1 MMRIDLFKNHMAEK
15 RALKV
20 IAGINNFDMENVK
33 NVVMAAE
40 KAGASMVDICANKE
54 IFDMARELTNLPLIV
69 SSVKPMELAQA
80 ISWGA
85 DAIELG
91 NFEALNMSLSSM
103 EIISLVKE
111 TLSLIGN
118 KEVFFSVT
126 IPANLEIS
134 EQISLALELEKMGIS
149 LIQTEGAKMMN
160 HEGTL
165 GLIQAAEMTLA
176 NTIEIARNVS
186 IPVMTASG
194 LTTATVGMAFA
205 AGASAVGVGS
215 CVNKLGSFIEMTA
228 MISSLIENINMNR
241 IMTVKEEMCL

>member
-1 MMRIDLFKNHMAEK
+1 MMRINLFKQHMAER

-40 KAGASMVDICANKE
+40 KAGASMIDICADKE
-54 IFDMARELTNLPLIV
+54 IYDMARELTNLPIIV
-69 SSVKPMELAQA
+69 SSIKPMELANA
-80 ISWGA
+80 IAWGA

-91 NFEALNMSLSSM
+91 NFEALNMSLSGQ
-103 EIISLVKE
+103 EVLNLVKE
-111 TLSLIGN
+111 TLDLMGEN
-118 KEVFFSVT
+118 KVFFSVT
-126 IPANLEIS
+126 IPANIEIS
-134 EQISLALELEKMGIS
+134 EQIYLAIELEKLGID
-149 LIQTEGAKMMN
+149 LIQTEGSKMM
-160 HEGTL
+160 HTEGTL

-176 NTIEIARNVS
+176 NTIEIARNIN

-215 CVNKLGSFIEMTA
+215 CINKLGSFIEMTA
-228 MISSLIENINMNR
+228 MISNIIENINMNR
-241 IMTVKEEMCL
+241 MMIKEEVCL

>member
-1 MMRIDLFKNHMAEK
+1 MIRIDLFKRHLAEK

-20 IAGINNFDMENVK
+20 IAGINNYDIENVK

-69 SSVKPMELAQA
+69 SSIKPQELLDAYN
-80 ISWGA
+80 WGA

-91 NFEALNMSLSSM
+91 NFEALNISLSAQ
-103 EIISLVKE
+103 EILNLVKE
-111 TLSLIGN
+111 TISLIGE
-118 KEVFFSVT
+118 KKIFFSVT
-126 IPANLEIS
+126 IPGNLEIS
-134 EQISLALELEKMGIS
+134 EQIHLGMELEKMGID
-149 LIQTEGAKMMN
+149 LIQTEGSRMVTS
-160 HEGTL
+160 EGTL

-176 NTIEIARNVS
+176 NTIELVRNIN

-194 LTTATVGMAFA
+194 LTTTTVNMAFA

-215 CVNKLGSFIEMTA
+215 CINKLGSYLEMTA
-228 MISSLIENINMNR
+228 MITNLVETINMQR
-241 IMTVKEEMCL
+241 HIEREEVLI

>member
-1 MMRIDLFKNHMAEK
+1 MMRIDLFKQHLAEK

-33 NVVMAAE
+33 NVVMAAD
-40 KAGASMVDICANKE
+40 KAGASMIDICANKE

-69 SSVKPMELAQA
+69 SSIKPMELAEA

-91 NFEALNMSLSSM
+91 NFEALNISLSSM

-111 TLSLIGN
+111 TMSLLGD
-118 KEVFFSVT
+118 KKVFFSVT
-126 IPANLEIS
+126 VPANLEIS
-134 EQISLALELEKMGIS
+134 EQINLAIELEKMGID
-149 LIQTEGAKMMN
+149 LIQTEGSKMMN
-160 HEGTL
+160 VEGTL

-186 IPVMTASG
+186 LPVMTASG

-215 CVNKLGSFIEMTA
+215 CINKLGSFIEMTA

-241 IMTVKEEMCL
+241 NMMKEEMFA